1 MYLDVFTISALVD
14 EFLDVLVGGRIQDVI
29 DVDESGIGLEI
40 YANRKRH
47 YLYLSAD
54 NIRPRVHLV
63 GDKLRRGLQ
72 RPTQLGLVMRRFV
85 EGGVVTHVSQPD
97 WERILIINVQGEQGD
112 VEIIIEP
119 MERRANVLL
128 IQNGKIIDCLR
139 RVGPD
144 DNRYRLSLPAHE
156 YVPPPPQ
163 TNKHNPFTATLDDL
177 VGFFEQ
183 TTDPKRKTF
192 QVLSGNLLGFSPL
205 LAKEIVFRA
214 DGDIKQKAT
223 NADPDSLFDVMQ
235 KIFEPLKQ
243 REWNAGIAD
252 SDGFVEAYSVY
263 PLEYLSGW
271 KPIDTV
277 SEAMTAFYSTPVGED
292 AYNNAK
298 KPVQKAIEEAK
309 LKLGAKLASLE
320 NSLKDDA
327 EREQLR
333 QSGELILAYQYS
345 LEDGQTELK
354 AQYNVDAP
362 ELVISLNPKL
372 SPLDNAQRY
381 FSKYNKAK
389 RALDDVPSLVR
400 ETKNDLVFVEQ
411 LEMDLEIA
419 SNWPDIDDVRQ
430 ALQSKGYWQGKPAKR
445 IGGSGQS
452 APTRVVTPDGY
463 VIWIGRNSRQNEI
476 VTFKKSNSED
486 FWLHAR
492 QVAGAHV
499 IIKNDGRHIP
509 DDVIEEAASIAAYY
523 SKRRSDGKVPVD
535 VTRIKYVKKIKG
547 AGQGMVT
554 YRNERTLT
562 VEPRNETSFEHA

>member
-1 MYLDVFTISALVD
+1 MYLDAFTISALVD

-54 NIRPRVHLV
+54 NTRPRVHLV

-97 WERILIINVQGEQGD
+97 WERILIIDVQGEQGD

-163 TNKHNPFTATLDDL
+163 TNKHNPFTVTLDDM

-183 TTDPKRKTF
+183 TTDGKRKSF

-205 LAKEIVFRA
+205 LAKEIVFRSE
-214 DGDIKQKAT
+214 GNIKQKAID
-223 NADPDSLFDVMQ
+223 ADPDSLFDVMQ
-235 KIFEPLKQ
+235 KMLEPLKQ
-243 REWNAGIAD
+243 REWNTGIVD
-252 SDGFVEAYSVY
+252 SDGLVEAYSVY
-263 PLEYLSGW
+263 PIEYLSGW

-277 SEAMTAFYSTPVGED
+277 SEAMTSFYSAPVGED

-309 LKLGAKLASLE
+309 LKLGAKLTSLE
-320 NSLKDDA
+320 SSLKDDS

-354 AQYNVDAP
+354 AQYDMDAP
-362 ELVISLNPKL
+362 ELIISLDPKL

-389 RALDDVPSLVR
+389 RALDDVPTLVQ
-400 ETKNDLVFVEQ
+400 ETKNELVFVEQ

-430 ALQSKGYWQGKPAKR
+430 ALQAKGHWQGKPAKR

-499 IIKNDGRHIP
+499 IIKNDGRRIP

-523 SKRRSDGKVPVD
+523 SKRRNDGKVPVD
-535 VTRIKYVKKIKG
+535 VIGSSMSKRSRGLGKAWSLI
-547 AGQGMVT
+547 VT
-554 YRNERTLT
+554 S
-562 VEPRNETSFEHA
+562 VP